1 MKERGG
7 DEVISLYKTKPG
19 RLGPAVG
26 EELRKGSKKIILSF
40 YTLPFQKKK
49 KEWIEVYYAWK

>member
-26 EELRKGSKKIILSF
+26 EELRN
-40 YTLPFQKKK
+40 
-49 KEWIEVYYAWK
+49 